1 MKKPEQTVV
10 ELLTEKK
17 LTVAFAESCTG
28 GLLAKRITDVGGAS
42 AIFRCG
48 IVSYAN
54 EVKINVLGVD
64 AKVIE
69 ANGAVDAEVARQMA
83 DGIRKIVGDDIGI
96 GITGIAGPDPS
107 EGGKEAGLIY
117 IAIAYG
123 ENITCVQLKTGS
135 GDRDKNR
142 LTATDCALDMI
153 LKEVK

>member
-10 ELLTEKK
+10 ELLTEKN

-28 GLLAKRITDVGGAS
+28 GLLAKRITDIGGAS
-42 AIFRCG
+42 SVFRCG
-48 IVSYAN
+48 IVSYSN
-54 EVKINVLGVD
+54 EVKTTLLGVD
-64 AKVIE
+64 EKVIE
-69 ANGAVDAEVARQMA
+69 AKGAVDAEVAKQMA
-83 DGIRKIVGDDIGI
+83 DGVRRIVGDDIGI

-107 EGGKEAGLIY
+107 EGGKPAGLIY

-123 ENITCVQLKTGS
+123 EKINCVQLRTGS

-142 LTATDCALDMI
+142 LAATDCALDMI